1 MVASPVHFFTATRRK
16 NSSDAMEKLLRRVAV
31 FTPSR
36 RRTRPLSTKHF
47 FNKKMCGLIK
57 VTHNIWFFNKN
68 VVPLQAFFIFTHNM
82 YKPQFN
88 QRKALRFRHFTRKG
102 WALFACLGRVVTIGV
117 LSVATLESASA
128 ASDDSSTKTKT
139 ELTDDGETTDKE
151 ATLDDVEVTGSR
163 APLALGQAA
172 RMVTVLSR
180 EEIQA
185 APVQSIN
192 DFLKLAVGVD
202 VRQRGPIGAQTDVG
216 IRGGTS
222 EQITILLNGINIC
235 DPQTGHNAF
244 DLPCDLSDIERIE
257 VLEGPAGR
265 VYGTSSLVGAINIVT
280 KQAAQTGG
288 DVRLEGGSFG
298 YMSAGGRISLATST
312 SHSLSASYTRSD
324 GYQRAKSGALNS
336 DYDGGKIF
344 YQGGFNDEKMRLGWH
359 AGLSTKGFGSNTFYS
374 AKFDE
379 QFEKTAKLYTAIKGE
394 TKGWFHLSPSI
405 YWNRSY
411 DRFELIRGSEEK
423 VKFNYHRT
431 DVFGVNLNSWFDWA
445 AGRTAFGAEFRNE
458 DIISGNLG
466 EPLNEPK
473 HISGT
478 DRDYLYGLN
487 RSNLSFHIEHNILLQ
502 RFTLSAGFIAVKNTW
517 NEMPFTVYPGI
528 DASYRI
534 GDNWKVY
541 ASYNSSLRMP
551 SFTELYYS
559 VGGHKADK
567 YLKPEELRAVEGGI
581 KYLTPAITA
590 QASVYYHHCSNMI
603 DWIMDTRDAEAVWQS
618 VNHTKVNSVGV
629 ETSFSF
635 DLERLFRIER
645 STFNIAYNYIHQDKD
660 EADYIQSQYSL
671 EYLRHKLTAALQL
684 HLLSQLDLTLKYRW
698 QDRTGSYTNT
708 EGVVCDYQ
716 PYGVMDA
723 RLSWNA
729 DTYSIYLD
737 TNNLF
742 DKHYVDYGNVSQPG
756 IWIVVGGKLHFNL

>member
-1 MVASPVHFFTATRRK
+1 MYFCKRF
-16 NSSDAMEKLLRRVAV
+16 
-31 FTPSR
+31 
-36 RRTRPLSTKHF
+36 STT
-47 FNKKMCGLIK
+47 NK
-57 VTHNIWFFNKN
+57 
-68 VVPLQAFFIFTHNM
+68 M
-82 YKPQFN
+82 YKPIFN
-88 QRKALRFRHFTRKG
+88 QRKALRFRQFTRKR

-117 LSVATLESASA
+117 LSVATLRSAAVTATDTLSVAGGSA
-128 ASDDSSTKTKT
+128 ASN
-139 ELTDDGETTDKE
+139 TDDGQTTDKE

-180 EEIQA
+180 DEIQA

-192 DFLKLAVGVD
+192 DLLKMAVGVD

-244 DLPCDLSDIERIE
+244 DLPCDISDIERIE

-265 VYGTSSLVGAINIVT
+265 VYGTSSLMGAINIVT
-280 KQAAQTGG
+280 KDGRSKMAE
-288 DVRLEGGSFG
+288 VRVEGGSFG
-298 YMSAGGRISLATST
+298 YLSTAGRIALTSRLLPLT
-312 SHSLSASYTRSD
+312 SQLSTSYTRSD

-336 DYDGGKIF
+336 DYSGGKVY
-344 YQGGFNDEKMRLGWH
+344 YQGGYNTKDIRIGWH
-359 AGLSTKGFGSNTFYS
+359 AGLSIKGFGSNTFYS

-379 QFEKTAKLYTAIKGE
+379 QYEKTTKIYTAIKGE
-394 TKGWFHLSPSI
+394 TKGWFHFSPSI

-411 DRFELIRGSEEK
+411 DRFELIRGTEDK
-423 VKFNYHRT
+423 VPFNYHRT
-431 DVFGVNLNSWFDWA
+431 DVFGVNLNSYFDWQL
-445 AGRTAFGAEFRNE
+445 GRTALGAEFRNE
-458 DIISGNLG
+458 DIVSGNLG
-466 EPLNEPK
+466 EPLNKPI

-487 RSNLSFHIEHNILLQ
+487 RSNLSFHLEHNILLK

-517 NEMPFTVYPGI
+517 NQMPFTVYPGI

-581 KYLTPAITA
+581 KYAGQWLTMK
-590 QASVYYHHCSNMI
+590 ASIFHHHSRDMI
-603 DWIMDTRDAEAVWQS
+603 DWVRDTREQDAPWQS
-618 VNHTKVNSVGV
+618 VNLTKVNTFGQEVTLASQ
-629 ETSFSF
+629 FSPF
-635 DLERLFRIER
+635 TLQL
-645 STFNIAYNYIHQDKD
+645 SYCHLHQSKD
-660 EADYIQSQYSL
+660 VPDYLQSQYSL
-671 EYLRHKLTAALQL
+671 EYLRHKVTAQLQMPIVALLNLTVN
-684 HLLSQLDLTLKYRW
+684 YRW
-698 QDRTGSYTNT
+698 QDRMGSYTDTN
-708 EGVVCDYQ
+708 GQIQSYHPYSVV
-716 PYGVMDA
+716 DA
-723 RLSWNA
+723 RLAWDT
-729 DTYSIYLD
+729 DTYSIYIAG
-737 TNNLF
+737 NNLTC
-742 DKHYVDYGNVSQPG
+742 HRYVDYGNVRQPG
-756 IWIVVGGKLHFNL
+756 LWLTVGAKYHIRL